1 MPRDP
6 QPNEP
11 LSLTGA
17 LTLQAVEAIQASLMR
32 LSDRD
37 HLAIDCRAA
46 TEVDVSVVQLILSA
60 RDSARQAGRSVTLTH
75 PAEGALL
82 DTLQRGGFLT
92 TGAQQPDAEQDFWLK
107 AGS

>member
-1 MPRDP
+1 MPQDP
-6 QPNEP
+6 KPNQP
-11 LSLTGA
+11 LMLTGA
-17 LTLQAVEAIQASLMR
+17 LTLQAVEAIHASLMR

-46 TEVDVSVVQLILSA
+46 TEVDLSVVQLILSA
-60 RDSARQAGRSVTLTH
+60 RTSARQTGRSVTLAY

-82 DTLQRGGFLT
+82 DTLKRGGFLT
-92 TGAQQPDAEQDFWLK
+92 PGVQKPDAEQDFWLK